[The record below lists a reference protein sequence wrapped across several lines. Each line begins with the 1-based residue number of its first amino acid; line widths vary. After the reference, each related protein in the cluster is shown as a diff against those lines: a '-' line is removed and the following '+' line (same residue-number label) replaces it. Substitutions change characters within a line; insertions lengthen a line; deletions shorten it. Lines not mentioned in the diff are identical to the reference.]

1 MAILKIAR
9 MGHPVL
15 MGKAKP
21 VEDPTSPAIR
31 QLVADMIDTMMDAP
45 GIGLAAPQV
54 HVPARV
60 VVFRVPGEREGTADG
75 VPLTVLINP
84 EIEPLGNDMG
94 DDMAEGMEGCLSLPD
109 MAGMVPRHTKIRYRA
124 LDLEGR
130 PIETEAEGYHARVVQ
145 HECDHL
151 DGIIYPMRM
160 ADLSKLGYADEMS
173 KMMQG
178 AADGGATEQ
187 DGTND

>member
-15 MGKAKP
+15 MGKARP
-21 VEDPTSPAIR
+21 VLDPTSAPVQ
-31 QLVADMIDTMMDAP
+31 QLVSDMVETMLDAP

-60 VVFRVPGEREGTADG
+60 VVFRVPEERDGSENG

-84 EIEPLGNDMG
+84 EIEPVDEAME
-94 DDMAEGMEGCLSLPD
+94 EGMEGCLSLPE
-109 MAGMVPRHTKIRYRA
+109 MVGLVSRYTKIRYRA
-124 LDLEGR
+124 FDLEGQCF
-130 PIETEAEGYHARVVQ
+130 EVEAEGYHARVVQ

-151 DGIIYPMRM
+151 NGILYPMRM
-160 ADLSKLGYADEMS
+160 TDLSKLGYAEDMS
-173 KMMQG
+173 KTDQG
-178 AADGGATEQ
+178 PCGERPEGISEDV
-187 DGTND
+187 DD